1 MRGLAVLFTLVW
13 LHNKLQPM
21 MWMPQA
27 MDPAKRGREVFLAL
41 NLRSSLFLFFYFFL
55 FRLFKDQQLHTY
67 HPTKSI
73 SPSLSPTTSLLFIY
87 NIKRFTS
94 LNYLSF
100 PSLPSCTPS
109 LSLSP
114 HSSPSCIKLKHVF
127 WNKRTWGDGGIKQP
141 SDAVC
146 SGFIGGNNG

>member
-1 MRGLAVLFTLVW
+1 
-13 LHNKLQPM
+13 
-21 MWMPQA
+21 MWEGWQCFLPWCDCIISSNQWCEC
-27 MDPAKRGREVFLAL
+27 PRRWIQQKGGERFSWHWIWEVH
-41 NLRSSLFLFFYFFL
+41 FFIFL

-100 PSLPSCTPS
+100 PSLPSCAPS